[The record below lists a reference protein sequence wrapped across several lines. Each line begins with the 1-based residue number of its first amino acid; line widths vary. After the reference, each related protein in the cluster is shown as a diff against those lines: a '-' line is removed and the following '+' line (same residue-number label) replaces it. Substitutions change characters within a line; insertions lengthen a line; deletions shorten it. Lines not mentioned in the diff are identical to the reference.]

1 MKQEVSPMDPRESD
15 IERFQQYLQR
25 RAPERRTAINYG
37 SDVRQFAAVCPKAW
51 PEVTMHDIDAFVDQQ
66 RHAGLGPATVKRR
79 VAGLK
84 VFFDFLAEEAGDLA
98 WPNPVRFKRH
108 AGRQP
113 QRLPRDLTNEQVAE
127 LWAAI
132 SSARDRAWFALM
144 LRAGLRVGEVVHLHI
159 SDVLTAPNAA
169 QPARLRVWGKGQK
182 ERIVL
187 LTADA
192 YAVLQA
198 WLQQRPTREHAT
210 VFLNERGQ
218 PLTTSG
224 IEWLLQGY
232 GQQIGL
238 SVTPHQ
244 LRHTFARQL
253 TEGGMPLAS
262 LGQLL
267 GHAQLS
273 TTQIYTAGADPALAQ
288 AYQTAMAQLASQPL
302 PAPLPAEPEPP
313 VLTPPL
319 YLAVSPVAPPILPDW
334 EAWAPDLPSGLRQ
347 ASLAFVQRRWSTWK
361 PQRRR
366 VEALLHLSR
375 LRQFWGWQLTHRPIQ
390 AVAEL
395 SLADLSAYQQDHS
408 AQGYAPTTINRS
420 LHYVLALAHDLA
432 DQDQPIPANLFR
444 LRHLPRPDAL
454 PRHLSE
460 GESQQL
466 DIYLQRQLSRSD
478 PLTRLDTACL
488 AILAHTGL
496 RASELIDLQF
506 QDLDRSADR
515 LLVRQGKG
523 SRDRVVYLSKLAHQ
537 ALAGYLGGVSHLPTA
552 PLLTRP
558 DGRALTYTWL
568 RAHVAAVGLATGVAD
583 LTAHRLRHTL
593 ATRLLNAGMDI
604 TRIQKLLGHAHL
616 STTLVYARIQNATV
630 EADYRQAMAKI
641 ELQQPPLSDTPLLM
655 ANWPTQPAVEPADH
669 IFKER
674 TLDNS
679 V

>member
-1 MKQEVSPMDPRESD
+1 MDPRECD

-25 RAPERRTAINYG
+25 RAPERRTAIDYV
-37 SDVRQFAAVCPKAW
+37 SDVRRFAGVCPKAW
-51 PEVTMHDIDAFVDQQ
+51 TQVTMQDVDAFVDQQ
-66 RHAGLGPATVKRR
+66 RQAGLGPATIKRR

-113 QRLPRDLTNEQVAE
+113 KRLPRDLTNEQVEA

-132 SSARDRAWFALM
+132 TSARDRAWFALM
-144 LRAGLRVGEVVHLHI
+144 LRAGLRVGEVVRLQV
-159 SDVLTAPNAA
+159 SDVLTPPKAA

-198 WLQQRPTREHAT
+198 WLYQRPASEQSM

-232 GQQIGL
+232 AHPIGL

-273 TTQIYTAGADPALAQ
+273 TTQVYTAGADPALAQ
-288 AYQTAMAQLASQPL
+288 AYQTAMAHLASQPL
-302 PAPLPAEPEPP
+302 PAALPAELAPI
-313 VLTPPL
+313 PL
-319 YLAVSPVAPPILPDW
+319 AAPLCLAVSPVAPPAPPEW
-334 EAWAPDLPSGLRQ
+334 EAWAPELPPALRQ

-366 VEALLHLSR
+366 VEALTHLSR
-375 LRQFWGWQLTHRPIQ
+375 LRHFWNWQLTQRPIRD
-390 AVAEL
+390 VAEL
-395 SLADLSAYQQDHS
+395 TLADLHAYQQLHS

-432 DQDQPIPANLFR
+432 DQGQPIPASLFR
-444 LRHLPRPDAL
+444 LRRLPRPDAL

-460 GESQQL
+460 GESQLL
-466 DIYLQRQLSRSD
+466 DSYLQRQLSSSD

-488 AILAHTGL
+488 AVLAHTGL

-506 QDLDRSADR
+506 QDLDLSADR

-523 SRDRVVYLSKLAHQ
+523 RRDRVVYLSQLAHQ
-537 ALAGYLGGVSHLPTA
+537 ALAGYLDGTTRLPAA
-552 PLLTRP
+552 PVLTRP
-558 DGRALTYTWL
+558 SGQPLTYTWL

-604 TRIQKLLGHAHL
+604 TRIQKLLGHEHL
-616 STTLVYARIQNATV
+616 STTLIYARIQNATV
-630 EADYRQAMAKI
+630 EADYRQAMAKVEI
-641 ELQQPPLSDTPLLM
+641 QQPPLSDTPLLI
-655 ANWPTQPAVEPADH
+655 ANWPTRTAIEPADH
-669 IFKER
+669 VFKER

>member
-1 MKQEVSPMDPRESD
+1 MDPRDPD
-15 IERFQQYLQR
+15 IERFKQYLQR
-25 RAPERRTAINYG
+25 RAPERRTAIDYV
-37 SDVRQFAAVCPKAW
+37 SDVRQFAGVCPKAW
-51 PEVTMHDIDAFVDQQ
+51 TQVTMQDIDAFVDQQ
-66 RHAGLGPATVKRR
+66 RQAQLGPATIKRR

-113 QRLPRDLTNEQVAE
+113 KRLPRDLTNEQVEE

-132 SSARDRAWFALM
+132 ASARDRAWFALM
-144 LRAGLRVGEVVHLHI
+144 LRAGLRVGEVVRLQV
-159 SDVLTAPNAA
+159 SDVLTPPSAA

-198 WLQQRPTREHAT
+198 WLHQRPTSEPPT

-232 GQQIGL
+232 AQRIGL

-262 LGQLL
+262 LGRLM

-273 TTQIYTAGADPALAQ
+273 TTQVYTAGADPALAQ
-288 AYQTAMAQLASQPL
+288 AYQTAMAHLASQPL
-302 PAPLPAEPEPP
+302 PAALPAELEPIP
-313 VLTPPL
+313 VAAPL
-319 YLAVSPVAPPILPDW
+319 CLAVSPVAPPVPPAW
-334 EAWAPDLPSGLRQ
+334 EAWAPDLPPGLRQ

-366 VEALLHLSR
+366 IEALTHLSR
-375 LRQFWGWQLTHRPIQ
+375 LRHFWRWQLTQRPICQ
-390 AVAEL
+390 VTEL
-395 SLADLSAYQQDHS
+395 TLADLHAYQQLHS

-420 LHYVLALAHDLA
+420 LHYVLALAHELA
-432 DQDQPIPANLFR
+432 DQGQPIPASLFR
-444 LRHLPRPDAL
+444 LRRLPRPDAL

-466 DIYLQRQLSRSD
+466 DLYLQRQLGRSD

-488 AILAHTGL
+488 AVLAHTGL

-506 QDLDRSADR
+506 QDLNLSADR
-515 LLVRQGKG
+515 LVVRQGKG
-523 SRDRVVYLSKLAHQ
+523 RRDRVVYLSKLAHQ
-537 ALAGYLGGVSHLPTA
+537 ALAGYLDGAIRLPAA

-558 DGRALTYTWL
+558 GGHPLSYTWL
-568 RAHVAAVGLATGVAD
+568 RAHVAALGLAAGIAD

-616 STTLVYARIQNATV
+616 STTLIYARIQNATV

-641 ELQQPPLSDTPLLM
+641 EVQQPPLSNTPLLM
-655 ANWPTQPAVEPADH
+655 ADWPVRTAVEPADQ
-669 IFKER
+669 IFKEL